1 MLGTSSFRLMAS
13 LYVGMMTTFSLSPI
27 SAFTGAFSVKVMIS
41 PDVNR
46 AFPFVNMVLP
56 SFLSAVLSA
65 ELHGSITS
73 SQFCQ
78 VNGWPGRTAIRY
90 GAPLSNGQ
98 VNVGCG
104 GTCTG
109 EGGAVILIVARA
121 VPLLFAPISVNT
133 SLPWASPGTT
143 YEPAATALPL
153 SSVRKQLTMLPA
165 LFWVCPM

>member
-1 MLGTSSFRLMAS
+1 MLGTSSFRLMTS
-13 LYVGMMTTFSLSPI
+13 LYVGMMTTFSLRPI

-78 VNGWPGRTAIRY
+78 VNGWPGRTAILSLWRPIVQWAGEYGLRRY
-90 GAPLSNGQ
+90 LH
-98 VNVGCG
+98 
-104 GTCTG
+104 
-109 EGGAVILIVARA
+109 R
-121 VPLLFAPISVNT
+121 
-133 SLPWASPGTT
+133 
-143 YEPAATALPL
+143 
-153 SSVRKQLTMLPA
+153 
-165 LFWVCPM
+165 